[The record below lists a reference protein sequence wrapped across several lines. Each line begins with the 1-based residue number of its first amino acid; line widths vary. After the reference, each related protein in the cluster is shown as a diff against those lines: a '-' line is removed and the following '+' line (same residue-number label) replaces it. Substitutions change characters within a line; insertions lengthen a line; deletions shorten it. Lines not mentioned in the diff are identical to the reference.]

1 MKIGIIGMGVVGSAT
16 HDGLA
21 QLGHDMCH
29 YDIADGQSKLT
40 DILNTE
46 CVFICVPT
54 PTVDGVCD
62 VSQVKDTVEKLVKNR
77 YHGIIAIKSTV
88 IPGTTDQLLE
98 QCASSQLCFVPEF
111 LRAKSALSDFVDNH
125 DVLIVGTYSQTVYTT
140 LVSIH
145 GSLPEHCCMVTP
157 VEAEISKY
165 FSNVYNALR
174 VVFANAMLEVC
185 DSMGADYQ
193 KVFDAVT
200 LRRTITKFYL
210 RASKSTRGFG
220 GHCLPKDTTAWAKF
234 VQDQNL
240 DLDIFNAIVK
250 DNESFNNR
258 K

>member
-21 QLGHDMCH
+21 QLGHDMYY
-29 YDIADGQSKLT
+29 YDIAHAHSKFT
-40 DILNTE
+40 DIVDTH

-62 VSQVKDTVEKLVKNR
+62 VSQVEDTVKKLVENR

-88 IPGTTDQLLE
+88 IPGTTDKLL
-98 QCASSQLCFVPEF
+98 SQYGKTQICFVPEF

-125 DVLIVGTYSQTVYTT
+125 DVLIVGTYSHTVYTQLMT
-140 LVSIH
+140 MH
-145 GSLPEHCCMVTP
+145 GSLPSHAKMLTP
-157 VEAEISKY
+157 VEAEVSKY
-165 FSNVYNALR
+165 FSNIYNALR

-185 DSMGADYQ
+185 ESLGADYQ
-193 KVFDAVT
+193 QVFDAVT

-220 GHCLPKDTTAWAKF
+220 GHCLPKDTLAWANF
-234 VQDQNL
+234 VKDLDINL
-240 DLDIFNAIVK
+240 DLFDAIVK
-250 DNESFNNR
+250 DNENFNNR
-258 K
+258 E